1 MAGRNAK
8 CYRHCGRRRDG
19 SLQNPTRSSRA
30 CKAVMVLLWSLGQ
43 TTENLLLQEGGRD
56 AGPCLTEWKNKSPG
70 QRRASKAIEFIEG
83 KYKALKSERGP
94 DQVAAE
100 DFCT

>member
-56 AGPCLTEWKNKSPG
+56 AGPCPAESRNESHG
-70 QRRASKAIEFIEG
+70 QQRVSKATECIEG
-83 KYKALKSERGP
+83 KCRALKSERGR
-94 DQVAAE
+94 QGVAAE
-100 DFCT
+100 DFRP